1 MNAYKEIELDK
12 KTYEFSYSICENP
25 HCNCY
30 GINISLGSNINFF
43 LDFATE
49 SVKNDSNNNEII
61 KFFLDFIKNDNEINL
76 ECLKKEYLFV
86 KDLAKGKQN
95 TIQSFSLGEFMVYRD
110 IIWNEDDLNMNYED
124 KNYVIIDSY
133 CVSPKCYCQEA
144 LLHFFDASQ
153 KEAEEPDFS
162 FVYDYKSD
170 MFKDATGI
178 SDYKV
183 KQIIKLFPHTFNN
196 EFKRKHILLKEE
208 VKEIIQEK
216 IENSIF
222 GKRKLG
228 RNEPCYCGSDL
239 KYKKCCMNKDIE
251 KFGKTAR
258 V

>member
-1 MNAYKEIELDK
+1 MEKMNAYKEIELDK

-133 CVSPKCYCQEA
+133 CYFLSS
-144 LLHFFDASQ
+144 L
-153 KEAEEPDFS
+153 AENFS
-162 FVYDYKSD
+162 FPVSSGGFGLLDSANGQMERPFHSLYASD
-170 MFKDATGI
+170 WFWA
-178 SDYKV
+178 
-183 KQIIKLFPHTFNN
+183 
-196 EFKRKHILLKEE
+196 
-208 VKEIIQEK
+208 
-216 IENSIF
+216 
-222 GKRKLG
+222 
-228 RNEPCYCGSDL
+228 
-239 KYKKCCMNKDIE
+239 
-251 KFGKTAR
+251 
-258 V
+258 